1 MKTFKINDYFFLGF
15 LLLISMA
22 FLKLLIPFLIDIFLA
37 FVLYIIFRK
46 PFAYFLKKTKSRKQA
61 SAITVSLVIIV
72 VSIPLF
78 FVGMMVSFEATDNY
92 KLLMEKMPEIQAM
105 LTADSLREWAL
116 KIPYFGE
123 SLADE
128 ISTLN
133 IDKLREVSSG
143 ILMSAST
150 YTIKFV
156 QSAFLNLTSF
166 VMHLFITPFILFF
179 LFLENKKL
187 SARIRNVLP
196 FERSDEKKAVEE
208 LIKITDT
215 IVIYTFLIGVAEGV
229 YAGALFSIMGIS
241 SPFFWGVIMVI
252 LSMIPILGSNGVIVP
267 VAVVQII
274 MGNVTAGIL
283 LLVLGA
289 GAVVVSQFIIKP
301 KISGDRS
308 GLHPVM
314 MLISTIG
321 GIAWLGMSGFL
332 VGPLIAALTIVTWD
346 LFAIKFK
353 VKETE
358 VLPDDI

>member
-1 MKTFKINDYFFLGF
+1 MKTFKINDYFFIGF

-22 FLKLLIPFLIDIFLA
+22 FLKLLIPFMIDIFLA

-61 SAITVSLVIIV
+61 SAITVTLVIIIV
-72 VSIPLF
+72 TIPLF
-78 FVGMMVSFEATDNY
+78 FVGMMVSFEATENY
-92 KLLMEKMPEIQAM
+92 KLLMEKMPEIQKM
-105 LTADSLREWAL
+105 LTTDSLKDIAL

-123 SLADE
+123 SLAEE
-128 ISTLN
+128 IST
-133 IDKLREVSSG
+133 IDMERVREVSSD
-143 ILMSAST
+143 IFMSVST

-187 SARIRNVLP
+187 SDKIRNVLP
-196 FERSDEKKAVEE
+196 FERSDENKAVEE

-215 IVIYTFLIGVAEGV
+215 IVIYTFLIGVAEGI
-229 YAGALFSIMGIS
+229 YAGALFSILGIS

-267 VAVVQII
+267 VAIIQIV
-274 MGNVTAGIL
+274 MGNYATGII

-289 GAVVVSQFIIKP
+289 GAVTVNQFIIKP

-308 GLHPVM
+308 GLHPVL
-314 MLISTIG
+314 MLVSTIG
-321 GIAWLGMSGFL
+321 GIAWFGMSGFL
-332 VGPLIAALTIVTWD
+332 VGPLIAALTIVGWD
-346 LFAIKFK
+346 LFASKFK
-353 VKETE
+353 VVKPVKDE
-358 VLPDDI
+358 